1 MLTCLFLRYVVLKTI
16 SIMPMRNELLFI
28 VILSSFACSCQNEY
42 ELEFEFSPGVT
53 VNCILDSD
61 SILKVKISRTERIG
75 HTGGFMPV
83 TNALVEIIEGNTI
96 QTLTESR
103 DGVYS
108 NSYLPN
114 SGKTYHLKA
123 EIPGYNTIS
132 AKTTIPSIPVATVAH
147 NHGDST
153 YTITLTKNPVEKNY
167 FWIYAQSGYYMGVFM
182 APPIKVFDNSHS
194 IFTNSV
200 IADDFN
206 REKDNLSLSM
216 DYSHSYG
223 MRIPGENI
231 PDGMVSFGI
240 KLYGRRNLER
250 ILIVS
255 VDEHLDK
262 YLKTGLLQ
270 RDQKAG
276 GDTPVFLIPI
286 SMYTNIENG
295 KGIFG
300 SCSVIS
306 FEFDF
311 SHDQGD

>member
-1 MLTCLFLRYVVLKTI
+1 MYLKKGLLYFVLFTI
-16 SIMPMRNELLFI
+16 
-28 VILSSFACSCQNEY
+28 AYSCQNEH
-42 ELEFEFSPGVT
+42 ELDFVFSPGIT
-53 VNCILDSD
+53 VNCILDPD
-61 SILKVKISRTERIG
+61 STFKVKISRTERIG

-83 TNALVEIIEGNTI
+83 TNALVEIIEGNNTL
-96 QTLTESR
+96 TLTENR

-108 NSYLPN
+108 TSYLPD
-114 SGKTYHLKA
+114 SDKTYHLKA
-123 EIPGYNTIS
+123 EIPGYNTMS
-132 AKTTIPSIPVATVAH
+132 AKTTIPSIPVATVVH

-153 YTITLTKNPVEKNY
+153 YTITLTDNSVEKNY
-167 FWIYAQSGYYMGVFM
+167 FWIYAQGGYYKAVFM
-182 APPIKVFDNSHS
+182 APPEKVFDNSHS

-231 PDGMVSFGI
+231 PDGMVSFRI
-240 KLYGRRNLER
+240 KLHGRRNLER

-255 VDEHLDK
+255 ADENLDR

-270 RDQKAG
+270 RNQKAG

-311 SHDQGD
+311 SHDQSD